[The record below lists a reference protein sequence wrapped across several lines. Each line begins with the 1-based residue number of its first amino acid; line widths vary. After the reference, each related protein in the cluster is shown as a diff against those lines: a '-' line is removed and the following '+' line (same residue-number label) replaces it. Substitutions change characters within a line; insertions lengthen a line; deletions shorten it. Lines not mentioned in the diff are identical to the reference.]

1 MILIF
6 LTGAVVLALEVLSSR
21 IMTPYFGVSLYIWAG
36 ILSITLTFLAVGYC
50 LGGYATRRFDRSAHA
65 MIFLALPV
73 ASASAIIVACALYP
87 LCFPALAQF
96 DLIIGS
102 FIASAVLLAFPLIA
116 LSAMN
121 PLLIALRGSETRPG
135 DGGAG
140 QVFFVSTV
148 GSVAGVVATAF
159 VIIPNLTNFRALLWL
174 AMALCIIVALASL
187 KAYALPLR
195 HKIRLAAAAAIV
207 AAVSGIFVFGQARYL
222 DLLTKSDDPDIQLAI
237 LGEYTSVFGNVKAV
251 DFSSKSDRF
260 PPIKLLLQDGA
271 IQNRTSRDNQSLSM
285 YTYVLERLTR
295 AFAPDAE
302 TALVLGL
309 GAGIVPLD
317 LVRRGLE
324 VSIVDINRD
333 VVTAAQ
339 EHFNFD
345 HAKFSFYL
353 EDARI
358 FVRNCEA
365 SFDVVIVDLFLGD
378 GAPDYLMTK
387 EFFGDL
393 RHCIRP
399 CGIVVLNAF
408 FDFENEEPNKRLLA
422 TIDAAFGRVF
432 AFQATDIN
440 FFVVGT
446 TSPPQQDV
454 TFSLK
459 VVPAALLNSVRK
471 SLEAGKVINRE
482 MLRGYEPF
490 TDRHNVYAS
499 LIANARMK
507 HRKDIVANL
516 QPRILLN

>member
-1 MILIF
+1 M
-6 LTGAVVLALEVLSSR
+6 
-21 IMTPYFGVSLYIWAG
+21 
-36 ILSITLTFLAVGYC
+36 
-50 LGGYATRRFDRSAHA
+50 
-65 MIFLALPV
+65 
-73 ASASAIIVACALYP
+73 
-87 LCFPALAQF
+87 
-96 DLIIGS
+96 
-102 FIASAVLLAFPLIA
+102 
-116 LSAMN
+116 
-121 PLLIALRGSETRPG
+121 
-135 DGGAG
+135 
-140 QVFFVSTV
+140 
-148 GSVAGVVATAF
+148 TAF
-159 VIIPNLTNFRALLWL
+159 AIIPNLTNFRALLCV
-174 AMALCIIVALASL
+174 AMVLCIIVALASL

-207 AAVSGIFVFGQARYL
+207 AVMSGIFLFGQARYL
-222 DLLTKSDDPDIQLAI
+222 DLLTKSDDWDIQRAI
-237 LGEYTSVFGNVKAV
+237 LGEYTSVFGNVKVV
-251 DFSSKSDRF
+251 DFSSKRDRF
-260 PPIKLLLQDGA
+260 PPIKVLLQDGA
-271 IQNRTSRDNQSLSM
+271 TQNRTSRDNQSLSM

-317 LVRRGLE
+317 LVRRGLQ

-345 HAKFSFYL
+345 HAKFSLYL

-378 GAPDYLMTK
+378 GTLDYLMTK

-399 CGIVVLNAF
+399 RGIVVLNAF
-408 FDFENEEPNKRLLA
+408 FDPENEEPNRRLLA
-422 TIDAAFGRVF
+422 TIDAAFDRVF

-440 FFVVGT
+440 SFVVGT

-459 VVPAALLNSVRK
+459 AVPAALLNSVRR
-471 SLEAGKVINRE
+471 SLEARKVINRE